1 MFMKPIRGLTLA
13 STLVIGTTLVGT
25 GLLGTAQSVQA
36 FELKVASGA
45 DPSTLDPR
53 KTWVAQG
60 YSINAHV
67 FEPLVFRTEK
77 DGNVLLTPLLAE
89 SWEQISPTELQ
100 IKVREGIK
108 FHNGEPL
115 NAEAVAYTL
124 TSIQDEAFVTNLKL
138 WLRDITEV
146 EVMSEYVLVL
156 KTASPTRGL
165 LNLLAQVPIVAP
177 EAAKSP
183 DFEKSPIGTGPY
195 KIMSYV
201 PSGQVVVEKN
211 ADYWGKPGKA
221 DKITFRITPETST
234 RLAALE
240 AGEVQVAENLPPD
253 KLASLRDNKDI
264 DVVYTPTLRVDYMV
278 LNHNNPLIK
287 KVKFREALSLAIDRQ
302 GIVDNLLGGTTKAA
316 NSISP
321 PGTIGYDGSLPTY
334 AFDPERAKALLKEAG
349 YNGETIRV
357 GGPIGRYSMDKQVTE
372 AIGGMLQAVG
382 INVTVETLAF
392 SSYIPK
398 FYEPAYDLAF
408 IGQTDFTIS
417 PHKHWGSIFYSP
429 TARHGYSNE
438 EMDKIIA
445 AATVELDDEKAA
457 EWFRQGQALQRKEF
471 GGALPLYYEPQL
483 IGISAKYEG
492 FVPRLDEYITVTT
505 VQPKP

>member
-1 MFMKPIRGLTLA
+1 MFMKPIRGLTFA
-13 STLVIGTTLVGT
+13 STLLIGTTIAGT
-25 GLLGTAQSVQA
+25 GLLGTAQPVQA
-36 FELKVASGA
+36 FELTVASGA

-60 YSINAHV
+60 YSMNAHV
-67 FEPLVFRTEK
+67 FEPLVFRTET
-77 DGNVLLTPLLAE
+77 DGDVLVTPLLAE

-100 IKVREGIK
+100 INIREGIE

-115 NAEAVAYTL
+115 NAEAVAYTI
-124 TSIQDEAFVTNLKL
+124 TSIQDEAFVSNLKL

-146 EVMSEYVLVL
+146 EVKSEYVLVL
-156 KTASPTRGL
+156 KTASVTRGL

-177 EAAKSP
+177 EAAKSS
-183 DFEKSPIGTGPY
+183 DFERNPIGTGPY
-195 KIMSYV
+195 KIVSYV
-201 PSGQVVVEKN
+201 PSGQVVLEKN
-211 ADYWGKPGKA
+211 TDYWGEAGKA
-221 DKITFRITPETST
+221 DKITFRIMPETST

-253 KLASLRDNKDI
+253 KLEALRENENI
-264 DVVYTPTLRVDYMV
+264 DVVFTPTLRVDYMV
-278 LNHNNPLIK
+278 LNHNNSLIQNA
-287 KVKFREALSLAIDRQ
+287 KFREALSLAIDRQ

-321 PGTIGYDGSLPTY
+321 PGTIGYDASLSTY
-334 AFDPERAKALLKEAG
+334 AYDPKRAKALLEEAG

-372 AIGGMLQAVG
+372 AIGGMLQAIG

-398 FYEPAYDLAF
+398 YYEPAYDLAF

-445 AATVELDDEKAA
+445 AATVELDNKKAA
-457 EWFRQGQALQRKEF
+457 EWFRQGQALQHKEF

-483 IGISAKYEG
+483 IGLSADYEG
-492 FVPRLDEYITVTT
+492 FTPRLDEYVIVTT